1 MLLQNISHSQLL
13 RSAMLFHCV
22 WFSREDDKKIVMVWM
37 SESCSEN
44 WGKYTDMI
52 FPTRCYVDEHK
63 DEVLYIK
70 IKHIIAD
77 SYVIFC
83 NHTAS

>member
-1 MLLQNISHSQLL
+1 MAL
-13 RSAMLFHCV
+13 
-22 WFSREDDKKIVMVWM
+22 M

-44 WGKYTDMI
+44 WGKYADMT
-52 FPTRCYVDEHK
+52 FPTRCYVDGRK

-77 SYVIFC
+77 NYVICF
-83 NHTAS
+83 NHKAS